1 MTQIV
6 HYDLPTRSKPLQFA
20 SIYFSF
26 IQDQFII
33 TSNYDG
39 YIKVWDLQMALRP
52 SPSNVALRMESLLV
66 NASNKPDDFQEPQQ
80 RGLLFRILQHIW
92 EAHGSTDVLVDD
104 YQIVRFKIRRDESQ
118 DADVDRSLYP
128 RWFEVLDF
136 AHDHNLE
143 QLTEMLTRSGRDEN
157 LFRGV
162 PHEREYRTP
171 RRRIRQP
178 PQPNQPQQ
186 NPPNN
191 NPEPNQPQQN
201 PPNNPPQMDPAECI
215 IL

>member
-39 YIKVWDLQMALRP
+39 FIKVWDLQMALRP
-52 SPSNVALRMESLLV
+52 SPSNFLSSCR
-66 NASNKPDDFQEPQQ
+66 EPQQ
-80 RGLLFRILQHIW
+80 LGLLFCIL
-92 EAHGSTDVLVDD
+92 EAHGSTDLLVDD
-104 YQIVRFKIRRDESQ
+104 YQIVRFKIRKDESQ

-143 QLTEMLTRSGRDEN
+143 QLTEMLTGSGSDEN
-157 LFRGV
+157 LFRGI
-162 PHEREYRTP
+162 PHEGEYRTP
-171 RRRIRQP
+171 GRRVRQP
-178 PQPNQPQQ
+178 SQPNQPQQ
-186 NPPNN
+186 NSPNK
-191 NPEPNQPQQN
+191 
-201 PPNNPPQMDPAECI
+201 CI